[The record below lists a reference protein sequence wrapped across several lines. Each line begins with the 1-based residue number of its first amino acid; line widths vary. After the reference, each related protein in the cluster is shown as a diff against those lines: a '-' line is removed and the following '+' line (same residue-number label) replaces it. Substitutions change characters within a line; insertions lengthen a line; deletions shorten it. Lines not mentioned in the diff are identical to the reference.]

1 MYKQGTAPGSDN
13 EPEETA
19 EERDELTT
27 EEERDEEETGESGEE
42 AHREGEFQD
51 LRDRMERLES
61 MIATLTEAVESIKDT
76 AQATSIDNGAEFK
89 DVDGDGD
96 VEAIEEDSIPDYED
110 LDLDL

>member
-1 MYKQGTAPGSDN
+1 MYKQDTGNGSED

-51 LRDRMERLES
+51 LCDRMERLES
-61 MIATLTEAVESIKDT
+61 SIERIADMVESIKAT

-96 VEAIEEDSIPDYED
+96 VDVIEEDSIPDYED

>member
-1 MYKQGTAPGSDN
+1 MHNQGTNPGSDD
-13 EPEETA
+13 EPEKTA
-19 EERDELTT
+19 EERDELTN
-27 EEERDEEETGESGEE
+27 EEERDEEETGEGSEE

-51 LRDRMERLES
+51 LRDRMESLES
-61 MIATLTEAVESIKDT
+61 MIATLIESVESIKDT

-96 VEAIEEDSIPDYED
+96 IDVIEEDSIPDYED

>member
-1 MYKQGTAPGSDN
+1 MSKQDMNTGADD

-51 LRDRMERLES
+51 LRDRMERLEASIEHIADVVEFIKS
-61 MIATLTEAVESIKDT
+61 M
-76 AQATSIDNGAEFK
+76 AQATSIDNGAEFN

-96 VEAIEEDSIPDYED
+96 VDVIEEDSIPDYED